1 MDKQV
6 EKTFFKLL
14 CSAITD
20 TVVEIDDNLALNDDF
35 IKALCSLAKK
45 HDLIHI
51 ISYALIN
58 NGYVDKNSKFYKP
71 LLNEQ
76 FSALSRS
83 EKNSFALNE
92 LCDIFEKEKVS
103 YIPLKGAVIKEFY
116 PKPWFRTSC
125 DIDVLVKKESV
136 ETVAKILEEGYNYTV
151 DGNATTHDYGFIT
164 PNGTRLELH
173 FSLGQEEKFPLAD
186 EILQKAWEYSIKDDA
201 QEYKRQLSYDFLAFY
216 HIVHMAK
223 HFLNGGC
230 GIKPFIDLYFI
241 RKNKLFDE
249 QKLVK
254 FLDEGKLLR
263 FYQGAVK
270 LIGVWFNGENPD
282 KTTLNMSSYILKGG
296 VYGDV
301 DNYATVNASKG
312 QGKVKTFFSLMFLP
326 RKNLELLYPNLKK
339 HPILLPFYQVKRW
352 FKVFNKKSR
361 KNAQGL
367 IKASANVSGQR
378 LDVVSSMMKDLGL

>member
-1 MDKQV
+1 
-6 EKTFFKLL
+6 
-14 CSAITD
+14 
-20 TVVEIDDNLALNDDF
+20 
-35 IKALCSLAKK
+35 
-45 HDLIHI
+45 
-51 ISYALIN
+51 
-58 NGYVDKNSKFYKP
+58 
-71 LLNEQ
+71 
-76 FSALSRS
+76 
-83 EKNSFALNE
+83 
-92 LCDIFEKEKVS
+92 
-103 YIPLKGAVIKEFY
+103 
-116 PKPWFRTSC
+116 
-125 DIDVLVKKESV
+125 
-136 ETVAKILEEGYNYTV
+136 
-151 DGNATTHDYGFIT
+151 
-164 PNGTRLELH
+164 
-173 FSLGQEEKFPLAD
+173 
-186 EILQKAWEYSIKDDA
+186 
-201 QEYKRQLSYDFLAFY
+201 
-216 HIVHMAK
+216 MAK